1 MRITNF
7 TRASWV
13 VAFGLSLLPAAV
25 SQASD
30 WSLFGK
36 SVALSGKTKIDNRDV
51 SGFTGIALGMSAV
64 VDLVQGS
71 SEGVTIETDENI
83 LPHIQ
88 TVVERGTLKIRW
100 DANNTRVDSHNL
112 RIKIIVRAININ
124 SLAVGGSGTIHAP
137 RLQTTN
143 LDASIGGSGDI
154 RIDALSAKKLATAIG
169 GSGSF
174 TASGTADA
182 FDVSIGG
189 SGRVSCGSL
198 AAGRVSVS
206 VGGSGSTVVWAREA
220 LDVSLAGSGS
230 VDYYGDPKVSA
241 STVGSGRVKRLASQ
255 P

>member
-7 TRASWV
+7 TAASLA
-13 VAFGLSLLPAAV
+13 VAFGLSFLPAGV
-25 SQASD
+25 SHAAD

-36 SVALSGKTKIDNRDV
+36 SVTLSGKTKIETRNV
-51 SGFTGIALGMSAV
+51 SGFTGIALGMSGMV
-64 VDLVQGS
+64 EIEQGS

-88 TVVERGTLKIRW
+88 TVVDRGTLKIRW

-112 RIKIIVRAININ
+112 RIKITVRAININ
-124 SLAVGGSGTIHAP
+124 SLAVGGSGSLYAP

-143 LDASIGGSGDI
+143 LDASVGGSGDI
-154 RIDALSAKKLATAIG
+154 RIDALSAKKLVTAIG

-174 TASGTADA
+174 TASGSVDT
-182 FDVSIGG
+182 FNVSIAG
-189 SGRVSCGSL
+189 SGRVRCGSL
-198 AAGRVSVS
+198 STERVSVS

-220 LDVSLAGSGS
+220 LDVRLAGSGN

-241 STVGSGRVKRLASQ
+241 STAGSGRVKRLGSQ

>member
-7 TRASWV
+7 TAASLA
-13 VAFGLSLLPAAV
+13 VAFGLSLLPAGV
-25 SQASD
+25 SHAAD

-36 SVALSGKTKIDNRDV
+36 SVTLSGKTKIETRDV
-51 SGFTGIALGMSAV
+51 SGFTGIALGMSGMV
-64 VDLVQGS
+64 EIEQGS

-88 TVVERGTLKIRW
+88 TVVDRGTLKIRW
-100 DANNTRVDSHNL
+100 DANTRVDSHNL
-112 RIKIIVRAININ
+112 RIKITVRAININ
-124 SLAVGGSGTIHAP
+124 SLAVGGSGSLFAP

-154 RIDALSAKKLATAIG
+154 RIDALSAKKLVTAIG

-174 TASGTADA
+174 TASGSADT
-182 FDVSIGG
+182 FNVSIGG
-189 SGRVSCGSL
+189 SGRVRCGSL
-198 AAGRVSVS
+198 STGRVSVS

-220 LDVSLAGSGS
+220 LDVSLAGSGN
-230 VDYYGDPKVSA
+230 VDYYGDPKVSS
-241 STVGSGRVKRLASQ
+241 STVGSGRVKRLGSQ

>member
-7 TRASWV
+7 TAASLA
-13 VAFGLSLLPAAV
+13 VAFGLSFLPAGV
-25 SQASD
+25 SHAAD

-36 SVALSGKTKIDNRDV
+36 SVTLSGKTKIETRNV
-51 SGFTGIALGMSAV
+51 SGFTGIALGMSGMV
-64 VDLVQGS
+64 EIEQGS

-88 TVVERGTLKIRW
+88 TVVDRGTLKIRW
-100 DANNTRVDSHNL
+100 DANTRVDSHNL
-112 RIKIIVRAININ
+112 RIKITVRAININ
-124 SLAVGGSGTIHAP
+124 SLAVGGSGSLYAP

-154 RIDALSAKKLATAIG
+154 RIDALSAKKLVTAIG

-189 SGRVSCGSL
+189 SGRVRCGSL
-198 AAGRVSVS
+198 ATGRVSVS

-241 STVGSGRVKRLASQ
+241 STVGSGRVKRLGSQ

>member
-7 TRASWV
+7 TAASLA
-13 VAFGLSLLPAAV
+13 VAFGLSLLPAGV
-25 SQASD
+25 SHAAD

-36 SVALSGKTKIDNRDV
+36 SVTLSGKTKIETRNV
-51 SGFTGIALGMSAV
+51 SGFTGIALGMSGMV
-64 VDLVQGS
+64 EIEQGS

-88 TVVERGTLKIRW
+88 TVVDRGTLKIRW
-100 DANNTRVDSHNL
+100 DANTRVDSHNL
-112 RIKIIVRAININ
+112 RIKITVRAININ
-124 SLAVGGSGTIHAP
+124 SLAVGGSGSLFAP

-154 RIDALSAKKLATAIG
+154 RIDALSAKKLVTAIG

-189 SGRVSCGSL
+189 SGRVRCGSL
-198 AAGRVSVS
+198 STGRVSVN

-220 LDVSLAGSGS
+220 LDVSLAGSGG
-230 VDYYGDPKVSA
+230 VEYYGDPKVSA
-241 STVGSGRVKRLASQ
+241 STVGSGRVKRLGNQ